1 MSDEIIGGKVLPVEI
16 ADEMK
21 KSFIDYSMSVI
32 VSRALPDVRDGLKP
46 VHRRILYTLHELGL
60 TPNKPYSK
68 SARLVGDC
76 MGKFHP
82 HGDSSIYD
90 ASVRME
96 QDFASRYPLIDGHGN
111 FGSVDGDSAAAMR
124 YTELRMAKLATYMLA
139 DIDKDTVDF
148 TPNYDE
154 KQDEPTVLP
163 AKYPNLLVNGS
174 SGIAVGMATNIPP
187 HNLSEVINATVAL
200 LDDPELT
207 IDDLMNYIKGPDYP
221 TGGTIMGYEGIIS
234 AYKTGKGS
242 IKTRA
247 KAEIEQ
253 IEKSGKTRII
263 VTEIPFMVNKARMIE
278 KIADLVRDKK
288 IDGITDL
295 RDESDRTGMRVV
307 VELRRDVNPQVIL
320 NQLYKHTQME
330 DTFGVNLLALVN
342 GQPRVL
348 TLKEMIGYFIEHQ
361 KEVIVRRTKFELN
374 KAEAEAHIIEGLR
387 IALDHI
393 DEVIETIRSSSDE
406 SKARE
411 NLMSRFGLSERQAQ
425 AIVDM
430 RLKRLTGLEREKLEN
445 QYQELMNTISY
456 LRAVLASES
465 MVIGI
470 IKTELAE
477 IKQKFGDPRR
487 TMITIDVSKMD
498 IEDLI
503 DVEDVVITVT
513 HYGYIKRLPLSTYR
527 SQNRGGKGVNGMATK
542 ERDFVEHLFTTT
554 THHYIL
560 FFTSQGKVYRLKAH
574 EIPEASRIGKGT
586 AVINLLNLSQ
596 HEMIT
601 AVMAIKDYSPDFF
614 LITATKR
621 GIMKKT
627 ALKEYDSSRR
637 DGLIALTLDEGDELI
652 GVKLTQG
659 LDDILLATKKG
670 LAIRYAESDV
680 RYMGRTAR
688 GVKGIRLQENDEVVG
703 MDVIGDD
710 GELLTM
716 SENGFAKR
724 TDLKEFRVQGRG
736 GKGIIVMK
744 LNEKTGSLI
753 GIKVVQVEDELM
765 VITNNGIML
774 RIQVASISN
783 QGRSAQGVM
792 AMRTGNSIVVAIAK
806 VLMKDEEGNEDSE
819 EFDDSNGSLDS
830 DED

>member
-1 MSDEIIGGKVLPVEI
+1 MADEIIGGKVLPVEI
-16 ADEMK
+16 ADEMRR
-21 KSFIDYSMSVI
+21 SFIDYSMSVI

-90 ASVRME
+90 AVVRLE
-96 QDFASRYPLIDGHGN
+96 QDFASRYPLVDGHGN
-111 FGSVDGDSAAAMR
+111 FGSIDGDSAAAMR
-124 YTELRMAKLATYMLA
+124 YTELRMEKITTYMLE
-139 DIDKDTVDF
+139 DIDKDTIDF

-154 KQDEPTVLP
+154 KQEEPTVLP
-163 AKYPNLLVNGS
+163 SKFPNLLVNGS

-187 HNLSEVINATVAL
+187 HNLTEVIDATVAL
-200 LDDPELT
+200 LDDPNLSV
-207 IDDLMNYIKGPDYP
+207 DNLMDYIKGPDFP
-221 TGGTIMGYEGIIS
+221 TGATIMGHEGIRS
-234 AYKTGKGS
+234 AYLTGRGS
-242 IKTRA
+242 IKLRA

-253 IEKSGKTRII
+253 MEKSGKTRII
-263 VTEIPFMVNKARMIE
+263 VTEIPFLVNKARMIE
-278 KIADLVRDKK
+278 KIADLVREKK

-295 RDESDRTGMRVV
+295 RDESDRSGMRIVI
-307 VELRRDVNPQVIL
+307 ELRRDVNPKVIL
-320 NQLYKHTQME
+320 NQLYKHTQLE
-330 DTFGVNLLALVN
+330 DTFGVNMLALVD
-342 GQPRVL
+342 GQPR
-348 TLKEMIGYFIEHQ
+348 TLNLKDMIHYFIEHQ
-361 KEVIVRRTKFELN
+361 KDVIVRRTRFELN

-393 DEVIETIRSSSDE
+393 DEVIETIRSSPDE

-411 NLMSRFGLSERQAQ
+411 NLTIRFGLSEKQAQ

-445 QYQELMNTISY
+445 QYQDLMNTIAY
-456 LRAVLASES
+456 LKAVLASEA

-470 IKTELAE
+470 IKNKLEE
-477 IKQKFGDPRR
+477 IKSKFGDSRR
-487 TMITIDVSKMD
+487 TLITIDVSKMD
-498 IEDLI
+498 VEDLI
-503 DVEDVVITVT
+503 AVEDVVVTVT
-513 HYGYIKRLPLSTYR
+513 HYGYIKRLPLSTYK
-527 SQNRGGKGVNGMATK
+527 SQNRGGKGVHGMATK
-542 ERDFVEHLFTTT
+542 EEDFVEHLFTTT

-574 EIPEASRIGKGT
+574 EIPESSRTAKGT
-586 AVINLLNLSQ
+586 AVINLLNLGQ
-596 HEMIT
+596 DEMIT
-601 AVMAIKDYSPDFF
+601 AVMAIKEYSPDYF
-614 LITATKR
+614 LITATKN

-627 ALKEYDSSRR
+627 ALQEYDSARK

-670 LAIRYAESDV
+670 IAIRFPESEV

-688 GVKGIRLQENDEVVG
+688 GVKGIKLEENDMVVG
-703 MDVIGDD
+703 MDVIGDE

-736 GKGIIVMK
+736 GRGVIGMK
-744 LNEKTGSLI
+744 LNAKTGNLV
-753 GIKVVQVEDELM
+753 GIKVVHVEDELM

-774 RIQVASISN
+774 RIPVSSISN
-783 QGRSAQGVM
+783 QGRSAQGVL
-792 AMRTGNSIVVAIAK
+792 AMRTGDSNVVAIAK
-806 VLMKDEEGNEDSE
+806 VVMKDDEDTGENADSE
-819 EFDDSNGSLDS
+819 A
-830 DED
+830 ED

>member
-1 MSDEIIGGKVLPVEI
+1 MADELLGGKVLPIEI
-16 ADEMK
+16 AEEMR

-90 ASVRME
+90 AVVRLA
-96 QDFASRYPLIDGHGN
+96 QDFASRYPLVDGHGN

-148 TPNYDE
+148 GLNYDE
-154 KQDEPTVLP
+154 KQEEPTVLP
-163 AKYPNLLVNGS
+163 SKFPNLLVNGS

-187 HNLSEVINATVAL
+187 HNLTEVVQATIAL
-200 LDDPELT
+200 MENPELS
-207 IDDLMNYIKGPDYP
+207 IDELINYIKGPDFP
-221 TGGTIMGYEGIIS
+221 TGATIMGHEGIRS
-234 AYKTGKGS
+234 AYLTGRGS
-242 IKTRA
+242 IKIRA
-247 KAEIEQ
+247 KAQIENM
-253 IEKSGKTRII
+253 EKSGKTRIL

-295 RDESDRTGMRVV
+295 RDESDRSGMRIVI
-307 VELRRDVNPQVIL
+307 ELRRDVNPKVIL
-320 NQLYKHTQME
+320 NQLYKHTQLE
-330 DTFGVNLLALVN
+330 DTFGVNMLALVN
-342 GQPRVL
+342 GQPKTL
-348 TLKEMIGYFIEHQ
+348 TLKDMIHYFIEHQ
-361 KEVIVRRTKFELN
+361 KDVIVRRTRFELN

-411 NLMSRFGLSERQAQ
+411 NLSMRFGLSEKQAQ

-445 QYQELMNTISY
+445 QYKELMKTIDY
-456 LRAVLASES
+456 LKSVLASEA

-470 IKTELAE
+470 VKAELEE
-477 IKQKFGDPRR
+477 INHKFGDSRR
-487 TMITIDVSKMD
+487 TQITVDVSKMD

-503 DVEDVVITVT
+503 AVEDVVVTVT
-513 HYGYIKRLPLSTYR
+513 HYGYIKRLPLNTYK
-527 SQNRGGKGVNGMATK
+527 SQNRGGKGVHGMATK

-574 EIPEASRIGKGT
+574 EIPEASRTGKGT

-601 AVMAIKDYSPDFF
+601 AVMAIKEYSPDFF
-614 LITATKR
+614 LITATKN

-627 ALKEYDSSRR
+627 ALQEYDSSRR
-637 DGLIALTLDEGDELI
+637 DGLIALTLDEEDELI

-659 LDDILLATKKG
+659 LDDILLATKNG
-670 LAIRYAESDV
+670 IAIRFPESDV

-688 GVKGIRLQENDEVVG
+688 GVKGIKLEANDLVVG
-703 MDVIGDD
+703 MDVIGDE

-724 TDLKEFRVQGRG
+724 TNLKEFRVQGRG
-736 GKGIIVMK
+736 GRGVIVMK
-744 LNEKTGSLI
+744 LNAKTGTLV

-774 RIQVASISN
+774 RIPVSSISN

-792 AMRTGNSIVVAIAK
+792 AMRTGESSVVAIAK
-806 VLMKDEEGNEDSE
+806 VLMKDDGEIEEGDNSEDS
-819 EFDDSNGSLDS
+819 DD
-830 DED
+830 EV

>member
-1 MSDEIIGGKVLPVEI
+1 MADEILEGKVIPVEI
-16 ADEMK
+16 AEEMRS
-21 KSFIDYSMSVI
+21 SFIDYSMSVI

-90 ASVRME
+90 AVVRLE
-96 QDFASRYPLIDGHGN
+96 QDFASRYPLVDGHGN
-111 FGSVDGDSAAAMR
+111 FGSIDGDSAAAMR
-124 YTELRMAKLATYMLA
+124 YTELRMAKLSTYMLE
-139 DIDKDTVDF
+139 DIDKDTIDF

-154 KQDEPTVLP
+154 KQEEPTVLP
-163 AKYPNLLVNGS
+163 AKFPNLLVNGS

-187 HNLSEVINATVAL
+187 HNLGEVIDATVAL
-200 LDDPELT
+200 LDDPNLAV
-207 IDDLMNYIKGPDYP
+207 DDLMNHIKGPDFP
-221 TGGTIMGYEGIIS
+221 TGGTIMGHEGIRS
-234 AYKTGKGS
+234 AYLTGRGS
-242 IKTRA
+242 IKIRA
-247 KAEIEQ
+247 KAQIEQ
-253 IEKSGKTRII
+253 MEKAGKTRIV

-278 KIADLVRDKK
+278 KIAELVRDKK

-295 RDESDRTGMRVV
+295 RDESDRSGLRVV
-307 VELRRDVNPQVIL
+307 IELRRDVNPKVIL
-320 NQLYKHTQME
+320 NQLYKHTQLE
-330 DTFGVNLLALVN
+330 DTFGVNMLALVN
-342 GQPRVL
+342 GQPRTL
-348 TLKEMIGYFIEHQ
+348 TLKDMIHYFIEHQ
-361 KEVIVRRTKFELN
+361 KEVIVRRTRFELN

-393 DEVIETIRSSSDE
+393 DEVIETIRSSPDE

-411 NLMSRFGLSERQAQ
+411 NLTIRFGLSEKQAQ

-445 QYQELMNTISY
+445 QYQELMDTIAY
-456 LRAVLASES
+456 LKSVLASEA

-470 IKTELAE
+470 IKEKLEE
-477 IKQKFGDPRR
+477 IKNKFGDPRR
-487 TMITIDVSKMD
+487 TLVTIDVSKMD

-503 DVEDVVITVT
+503 AVEDVVVTVT
-513 HYGYIKRLPLSTYR
+513 HYGYIKRLPLSTYK
-527 SQNRGGKGVNGMATK
+527 SQNRGGKGVHGMATK
-542 ERDFVEHLFTTT
+542 EEDFVEHLFTTT

-574 EIPEASRIGKGT
+574 EIPEASRTGKGT
-586 AVINLLNLSQ
+586 AVINLLNLEQ
-596 HEMIT
+596 DEMIT
-601 AVMAIKDYSPDFF
+601 AVMAIKDYSPDYF
-614 LITATKR
+614 LITATKN

-627 ALKEYDSSRR
+627 ALQEYDSSRR

-659 LDDILLATKKG
+659 LDDILLATKNG
-670 LAIRYAESDV
+670 IAIRFPESDV

-688 GVKGIRLQENDEVVG
+688 GVKGITLAPNDLVVG
-703 MDVIGDD
+703 MDVIGDE

-724 TDLKEFRVQGRG
+724 TNLKEFRVQGRG
-736 GKGIIVMK
+736 GRGVIVMK
-744 LNEKTGSLI
+744 LNAKTGTLV

-774 RIQVASISN
+774 RIPVSSISN

-792 AMRTGNSIVVAIAK
+792 AMRTGDSTVVAIAK
-806 VLMKDEEGNEDSE
+806 VLMKEEEEIGENENSEDIDEEV
-819 EFDDSNGSLDS
+819 
-830 DED
+830 

>member
-1 MSDEIIGGKVLPVEI
+1 MSVETEGGKVLPVEI

-90 ASVRME
+90 AVVRMD

-111 FGSVDGDSAAAMR
+111 FGSIDGDSAAAMR

-139 DIDKDTVDF
+139 DIDKETVDY

-163 AKYPNLLVNGS
+163 AKFPNLLVNGS

-187 HNLSEVINATVAL
+187 HNLTEVIDATIAL
-200 LDDPELT
+200 LDNPDLSVS
-207 IDDLMNYIKGPDYP
+207 DLMNYIKGPDYP
-221 TGGTIMGYEGIIS
+221 TGGTIMGFEGIRS
-234 AYKTGKGS
+234 AYETGRGS

-247 KAEIEQ
+247 KAIIENM
-253 IEKSGKTRII
+253 EKSGKTRIL

-288 IDGITDL
+288 LDGITDL
-295 RDESDRTGMRVV
+295 RDESDRSGMRIVI
-307 VELRRDVNPQVIL
+307 ELRRDVNPQVIL

-330 DTFGVNLLALVN
+330 ETFGVNMLALVN

-348 TLKEMIGYFIEHQ
+348 TLKDMIHYFILHQ
-361 KEVIVRRTKFELN
+361 KDVIVRRTRFELN

-393 DEVIETIRSSSDE
+393 DEVIETIRSSADE
-406 SKARE
+406 ANARE
-411 NLMSRFGLSERQAQ
+411 NLILRFGLSEKQAQ

-430 RLKRLTGLEREKLEN
+430 RLKRLTGLERDKLEN
-445 QYQELMNTISY
+445 QYQELMNTIAY
-456 LRAVLASES
+456 LKSVLASDS
-465 MVIGI
+465 MVINI
-470 IKTELAE
+470 IKSELGD
-477 IKQKFGDPRR
+477 INHKFGDPRR
-487 TMITIDVSKMD
+487 TRITIDVSKMD

-503 DVEDVVITVT
+503 AQEDVVVTVT
-513 HYGYIKRLPLSTYR
+513 HYGYIKRLPLNTYK
-527 SQNRGGKGVNGMATK
+527 SQNRGGKGVHGMATK

-574 EIPEASRIGKGT
+574 EIPEASRTGKGT
-586 AVINLLNLSQ
+586 AVINLLNLAQ
-596 HEMIT
+596 HEMVT
-601 AVMAIKDYSPDFF
+601 AVMAIKDYSSDYF
-614 LITATKR
+614 LITATKK

-627 ALKEYDSSRR
+627 ALQEYDSSRR
-637 DGLIALTLDEGDELI
+637 DGLIALTLDDEDELI

-659 LDDILLATKKG
+659 LDDILLATRNGK
-670 LAIRYAESDV
+670 AIRFEESDV

-688 GVKGIRLQENDEVVG
+688 GVKGITLDEDDVVVG

-724 TDLKEFRVQGRG
+724 TNLKEFRVQTRG

-744 LNEKTGSLI
+744 LNAKTGTLV

-765 VITNNGIML
+765 VITNNGVML
-774 RIQVASISN
+774 RLQVSSISN
-783 QGRSAQGVM
+783 QGRSAHGVM
-792 AMRTGNSIVVAIAK
+792 TMRTGESSVVAIAK
-806 VLMKDEEGNEDSE
+806 VLMKDDEGMEDSGESESE
-819 EFDDSNGSLDS
+819 E
-830 DED
+830 